1 MISAFA
7 STSLSC
13 INCYWC
19 CFTERRWEFSRVH
32 SHAWVL
38 KEWAPRLRRGR
49 VPTRTQREPSSRT
62 AATSSLTSQSSASPQ
77 TSTAR
82 RIPTSHDRCAYTYF
96 TTLPSLEYTQNLL
109 EGLFGMGALLS
120 SILAPIALPLGSFLA
135 IPMLSSWS
143 TGLNLIFLS
152 VAWTTI
158 AASYSPLQ
166 LELVAPL
173 VIRLSL
179 YIIPSLIFLLFDI
192 GLPSLAIEFKS
203 QGQWGI
209 PNNQKGGARAV
220 RRVIAWSCAN
230 VLLSV
235 ALQAGIEFLI
245 TDVLQM
251 RSLLLI
257 KGSRW
262 GLNHLPNP
270 WTMVKHGIIGLLSRN
285 VRFHDCV
292 P

>member
-1 MISAFA
+1 
-7 STSLSC
+7 
-13 INCYWC
+13 
-19 CFTERRWEFSRVH
+19 
-32 SHAWVL
+32 
-38 KEWAPRLRRGR
+38 
-49 VPTRTQREPSSRT
+49 
-62 AATSSLTSQSSASPQ
+62 
-77 TSTAR
+77 
-82 RIPTSHDRCAYTYF
+82 
-96 TTLPSLEYTQNLL
+96 
-109 EGLFGMGALLS
+109 MGALLS

-173 VIRLSL
+173 VLRLSL

-192 GLPSLAIEFKS
+192 GLPSLSVEFKS

-209 PNNQKGGARAV
+209 PNNQKGGARGV

-230 VLLSV
+230 VLLTV
-235 ALQAGIEFLI
+235 ALQAGIEFLV

-285 VRFHDCV
+285 VRCHDRVLQTSTC
-292 P
+292 

>member
-1 MISAFA
+1 
-7 STSLSC
+7 
-13 INCYWC
+13 
-19 CFTERRWEFSRVH
+19 
-32 SHAWVL
+32 
-38 KEWAPRLRRGR
+38 
-49 VPTRTQREPSSRT
+49 
-62 AATSSLTSQSSASPQ
+62 
-77 TSTAR
+77 
-82 RIPTSHDRCAYTYF
+82 
-96 TTLPSLEYTQNLL
+96 
-109 EGLFGMGALLS
+109 MGALLS
-120 SILAPIALPLGSFLA
+120 SVLAPIALPLGSFLA

-173 VIRLSL
+173 VLRLSL

-192 GLPSLAIEFKS
+192 GVPSLAVEFKS

-209 PNNQKGGARAV
+209 PSNQKGGARAV

-230 VLLSV
+230 VLLTV

-245 TDVLQM
+245 TDILQM

-257 KGSRW
+257 KGSKW

-270 WTMVKHGIIGLLSRN
+270 WTMVKHGIIGLVSRN
-285 VRFHDCV
+285 VSYLDHIRPVNRANEHALDPAILCPYTLAALTERRSTLGLASRLASQRQDPILLRCKLRPSHLPPLAPLSPPLPSSDCSTDAYPYLFDPDRYLQSGGDICV
-292 P
+292 LWLQCSTLNYHVARYGATC